1 MKKAAE
7 FLRHDGGAI
16 AVIFGLL
23 LPGLL
28 GFAALAIEVGHW
40 YTERDKLQIAA
51 DTAAYSALVSY
62 SIDKDLEEA
71 TAIGVA
77 QARASGFTGSV
88 DQIRIAIPSPD
99 GTLGPNSSRAILET
113 NPRLYL
119 SAMFLEMASIEIG
132 VVSYATFDAV
142 TEQVPCMLALKPNQS
157 RSIVMA
163 ASVQVNM
170 DCVVASNSGNG
181 DAIWAEGSASLT
193 ASCIKT
199 PGSTATNG
207 SARISATD
215 CPNGQ
220 IDRSSSTD
228 PFAEK
233 PFWGGP
239 GLPDTPTFVDQSVS
253 QGRYGVGRPAGDKL
267 TPGKYGKQ
275 VEIDGTVTLAPGVY
289 YFSAGFRAT
298 PGSRI
303 TGEGVTIFVNQT
315 KVLDIAQNVQWN
327 LTAPT
332 TGPTAG
338 IAIMGNPAITGG
350 TVRLIGVVG
359 NVGGAIYFPN
369 QVLQTESGPN
379 LASARCTQLIA
390 STIDIRGGGTIN
402 NDCSA
407 QTGASTASTSSV
419 RLAKG
424 PIS

>member
-1 MKKAAE
+1 MKKAVD
-7 FLRHDGGAI
+7 FLGHEGGAI

-23 LPGLL
+23 LPALL
-28 GFAALAIEVGHW
+28 GVAALAIEVGHW

-62 SIDKDLEEA
+62 SIDKDLDA
-71 TAIGVA
+71 AKAVGVA
-77 QARASGFTGSV
+77 QAQASGFSGTL
-88 DQIRIAIPSPD
+88 DQIEIAIPSPD
-99 GTLGPNSSRAILET
+99 GTLGPNSSQAILET

-132 VVSYATFDAV
+132 VVSYATFDDV
-142 TEQVPCMLALKPNQS
+142 QEQVPCMLALKPNQS

-170 DCVVASNSGNG
+170 DCVVASNSSNG
-181 DAIWAEGSASLT
+181 DAIWAEGTASLT

-199 PGSTATNG
+199 PGSMATNG
-207 SARISATD
+207 GARITATD

-220 IDRSSSTD
+220 IDHSTSTD
-228 PFAEK
+228 PFADK

-239 GLPDTPTFVDQSVS
+239 GIPDTPTFVDQSVS
-253 QGRYGVGRPAGDKL
+253 QGRYGVGMPAGDRL
-267 TPGKYGKQ
+267 NPGKYGKQ
-275 VEIDGTVTLAPGVY
+275 VEIDGSVTLAPGVY

-315 KVLDIAQNVQWN
+315 KVLDIAQNVRWN

-332 TGPTAG
+332 SGPTAG
-338 IAIMGNPAITGG
+338 ISIMGNPAITGG
-350 TVRLIGVVG
+350 TVRLIGVIG

-369 QVLQTESGPN
+369 QLLQTESGPN
-379 LASARCTQLIA
+379 LPSARCTQVIA
-390 STIDIRGGGTIN
+390 NLIDIRGGGTIN
-402 NDCSA
+402 NDCSSQSGA
-407 QTGASTASTSSV
+407 STGASSTV

-424 PIS
+424 PLL